1 MLNVKSICL
10 RMQSACLRVCVCV
23 SNPGGGGVRG
33 TLCLPQSLVPFAS
46 ATLGTVKAHGR
57 TNVRTYVFALHR
69 SG

>member
-1 MLNVKSICL
+1 
-10 RMQSACLRVCVCV
+10 MQSVCVCV
-23 SNPGGGGVRG
+23 CERERESEKVIRGVRG
-33 TLCLPQSLVPFAS
+33 TLCLPQYLALFAS